1 MCLAL
6 LKKVKFYEVVAVA
19 YKNFQEEI
27 AANAYL
33 KKHKEEAA
41 KCMLVM

>member
-19 YKNFQEEI
+19 YKNFQGEI

-33 KKHKEEAA
+33 KKHIEEAA
-41 KCMLVM
+41 KCILVM